1 LKKKILKIS
10 SWVLVLSVCI
20 LLWSFSNIE
29 QSKVTCK
36 QAIVSVDINDENFF
50 LNSKDIIQAIHN
62 SGDSIIGQT
71 MDELNVN
78 NYENLINQI
87 PEVENSEVYKT
98 LHGEIYVN
106 VKQRKP
112 IARIINYKNDGFY
125 IDDKGKL
132 MPLSENFTARVLVVT
147 GNFHHSYAGNNY
159 RNLKKDM
166 ADSTELDMEKDL
178 LYSIFRLAN
187 FINKNEFWKAQVE
200 QINIENNNFQIIPK
214 AGDHIIVFGDAN
226 NIEKK
231 FKKLFNLYQ
240 QGLPKVGWNK
250 YESLDLRYEG
260 QIIAKRKQEFIK
272 QIKQR

>member
-147 GNFHHSYAGNNY
+147 GSFHHSYAGNNY
-159 RNLKKDM
+159 RNLKQDM
-166 ADSTELDMEKDL
+166 ADSSELDMEKDL

>member
-1 LKKKILKIS
+1 M
-10 SWVLVLSVCI
+10 LSVCI

-159 RNLKKDM
+159 RNLKQDK
-166 ADSTELDMEKDL
+166 ADSSELDMEKDL
-178 LYSIFRLAN
+178 LYSIFKLAN

-260 QIIAKRKQEFIK
+260 QIIAKRKQEFNK